1 MPPATRLVLQRR
13 WFPELANPLSWSPHR
28 LLQPVKLPARQ
39 ARAAFHPEVAARA
52 AFHPEV
58 EARPD
63 SAPPASPDWL
73 ARLEQREAQDFAQ
86 PVPAHLAEAAVV
98 LVRDDSARMRRTR
111 RK

>member
-1 MPPATRLVLQRR
+1 MLPATRLVLRRR
-13 WFPELANPLSWSPHR
+13 WFRELANPLSWSQHR

-39 ARAAFHPEVAARA
+39 ARA

-73 ARLEQREAQDFAQ
+73 ARLEQREAQDFAR
-86 PVPAHLAEAAVV
+86 PVPAHLAEAAVM